1 MTDDNALFQPS
12 LKDEERI
19 GAYLKKLE
27 VERNYSAHTLRAYRQ
42 DLEDFARW
50 CARYQIETT
59 EVTHRH
65 MRGYLAEMQAY
76 LDRRS
81 SNRHLS
87 ALKGFYAHLLAQQA
101 IEQDPCALLGG
112 VKQQKTLPRIVVE
125 DDMHRLLDV
134 YIDQAKAG
142 DPLALRDRALLEL
155 LYAAGL
161 RISEAASLT
170 LDSFDASMAQMRVMG
185 KGSKERII
193 PLYDLARE
201 KLEAYLLQGRPSL
214 VKKPSPYVFL
224 SRRGNPMS
232 ADALRRVFKQAL
244 AEAGLDQSLSPH
256 AMRHTFATDLLNG
269 GADLRSVQE
278 MLGHASLSTTQIYTH
293 LSSQRLKEIHHQAH
307 PRG

>member
-1 MTDDNALFQPS
+1 MADDDTLFRPS
-12 LKDEERI
+12 LEDEKRI
-19 GAYLKKLE
+19 EAYLKKLE

-65 MRGYLAEMQAY
+65 MRSYLAEMQAY
-76 LDRRS
+76 LERRS

-87 ALKGFYAHLLAQQA
+87 ALKGFYAYLLAQQV
-101 IEQDPCALLGG
+101 IEQNPCALLRGA
-112 VKQQKTLPRIVVE
+112 KQQKSLPRIVVE
-125 DDMHRLLDV
+125 GDMQTLLEV
-134 YIDQAKAG
+134 YDKQAQDH

-161 RISEAASLT
+161 RISEASSLT
-170 LDSFDASMAQMRVMG
+170 LDSFDSTMSQIRVMG
-185 KGSKERII
+185 KGSKERIV
-193 PLYDLARE
+193 PLYEVARE
-201 KLEAYLLQGRPSL
+201 KLSAYLSYGRPSL